1 MAAVSND
8 VIHCCQTSVN
18 FILDIVF
25 FLHCFKTSCGFISTV
40 TVIDFLLLS
49 NYLSFGSVLFI
60 QSLST
65 LFMVAHT
72 GFGNILALLL

>member
-1 MAAVSND
+1 MTAVSND

-25 FLHCFKTSCGFISTV
+25 FLHCFKTSRGFISTV

-65 LFMVAHT
+65 LFMVADT
-72 GFGNILALLL
+72 GFWNILALLL